1 MPPLHL
7 PPQTR
12 YTQPQLSATQ
22 NLIPIFGLTTMQASV
37 ARSDPVTGAK
47 RKLRKSYKGHIAD
60 LPGKNEIPTDHFIL
74 SLVHAPPPD
83 PPVPIDQPLDK
94 TLLETVFSM
103 DKTPE
108 AGVAGF
114 DASVLGLITTAAA
127 AAAVGGPSSTGATS
141 SVAFAGTKK
150 EKYLAGGVE
159 SGTGMVESSAGEEKS
174 RRRKRKSAGFLTG
187 EGSDVGLSTDTA
199 GGRRRK
205 RRNV

>member
-22 NLIPIFGLTTMQASV
+22 NLMPIFGLTTVQQSV

-83 PPVPIDQPLDK
+83 PPVPIDQPLDRA
-94 TLLETVFSM
+94 LLETVFTM

-108 AGVAGF
+108 TGVAGF
-114 DASVLGLITTAAA
+114 DASVLGLIAGPSATAAATSSGVAVTTKKDKLAGSDAAATTAA
-127 AAAVGGPSSTGATS
+127 AAAVGG
-141 SVAFAGTKK
+141 
-150 EKYLAGGVE
+150 GV
-159 SGTGMVESSAGEEKS
+159 SSAGEEKS
-174 RRRKRKSAGFLTG
+174 RRRKRKSAGTG
-187 EGSDVGLSTDTA
+187 TATGDGSDVGLSTDT

-205 RRNV
+205 KRNV